1 MINNRIIEL
10 INCDLDSTISRIE
23 KDELVSALEKNS
35 EAKDLYLKMTS
46 LTEGLKAVKAVEPP
60 VELKA
65 NIMQMLPEIWV
76 RTFKKPGII
85 ESITSYF
92 GEAPKFQLAGS
103 FSFGFAAALVL
114 MMVIISPQRGNL
126 VSPDAT
132 MGSIVLNETD
142 GEFVEIASE
151 QFQINNNSISISSS
165 RSGSK
170 IKLVMSLPEVPSGE
184 IRIKAVSESLGF
196 ISFER
201 LSGLAAAFESVDN
214 YIEIRTI
221 SSGEWEFIFEE
232 QSENAKEM
240 IIYIENNS
248 SSISE
253 TIATK

>member
-1 MINNRIIEL
+1 MIDNRIIEL
-10 INCDLDSTISRIE
+10 INCDLDGTISRNE
-23 KDELVSALEKNS
+23 KDELLSSLEKDS
-35 EAKDLYLKMTS
+35 EAKEFYFKMTS
-46 LTEGLKAVKAVEPP
+46 LTEGLKAVEAVEPP
-60 VELKA
+60 LELKE
-65 NIMQMLPEIWV
+65 NIMRMLPDVRV
-76 RTFKKPGII
+76 RTVDKHGII

-114 MMVIISPQRGNL
+114 MMFIISPERGNL
-126 VSPDAT
+126 VSPNAT
-132 MGSIVLNETD
+132 MGTMILDETD
-142 GEFVEIASE
+142 GGFIEIAST
-151 QFQINNNSISISSS
+151 QVQINDNSILISSS

-170 IKLVMSLPEVPSGE
+170 IKLVMSLLEVPSGE

-221 SSGEWEFIFEE
+221 SSGEWEIVFEE
-232 QSENAKEM
+232 QSGNIKEM
-240 IIYIENNS
+240 IVYFENNN

-253 TIATK
+253 TIAIK